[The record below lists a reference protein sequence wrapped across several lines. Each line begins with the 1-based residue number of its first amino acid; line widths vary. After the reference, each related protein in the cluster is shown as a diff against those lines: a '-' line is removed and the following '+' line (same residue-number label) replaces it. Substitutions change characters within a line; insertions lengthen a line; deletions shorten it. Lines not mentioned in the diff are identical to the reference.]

1 MDIAASDMD
10 TGTGTGGEHR
20 LIVMGERV
28 RVNEWMVNG
37 TMSETFFCS
46 IHHDSIE
53 FRNAEIVLLS
63 IGYLTGRPSHRSAG
77 HLLRTSF

>member
-28 RVNEWMVNG
+28 RE
-37 TMSETFFCS
+37 
-46 IHHDSIE
+46 
-53 FRNAEIVLLS
+53 
-63 IGYLTGRPSHRSAG
+63 
-77 HLLRTSF
+77 